1 MERKGYDEA
10 LDVVATARE
19 RAARALERAERAT
32 AAAERHERRAS
43 DPQGGEF
50 HAQIADRHR
59 RSAACHRSSAA
70 LHASFADRTMVWAR
84 GKGSRPRFMTGV
96 ADALGTESAAITLV
110 DSAQNQLAVAVS
122 GEPALAAQ
130 DLEYVLGEGPC
141 RDASSLRRPVHSA
154 GQEIERRWP
163 GYGPGLT
170 SLGITSVLAVPLET
184 ETGCFGSLSVFGPRP
199 GLVGSADLAE
209 ITAALTRIV
218 LLGPDADPELYGG
231 TDHREAVQQAS
242 GVLSVRV
249 DCSIGDAL
257 ALIKARAFAEGTTTE
272 AIARRILDGDP
283 HL

>member
-1 MERKGYDEA
+1 MEPQGYDEA
-10 LDVVATARE
+10 LGVVATARG
-19 RAARALERAERAT
+19 RAARALERAERAA
-32 AAAERHERRAS
+32 AAAERHERLAA
-43 DPQGGEF
+43 DPEGGEF
-50 HAQIADRHR
+50 HAHIAETHR

-70 LHASFADRTMVWAR
+70 LHAAFADRTVAWAR

-110 DSAQNQLAVAVS
+110 DSTQNQLAVAVS

-141 RDASSLRRPVHSA
+141 REASYRRRPVHSA
-154 GQEIERRWP
+154 GDEIERRWP

-184 ETGCFGSLSVFGPRP
+184 QTGCFGALAVFDPRP
-199 GLVGSADLAE
+199 GLVGSAGLAE
-209 ITAALTRIV
+209 VTDALTRIV

-249 DCSIGDAL
+249 DCSISDAL
-257 ALIKARAFAEGTTTE
+257 ALIKARAFAEETTTE

-283 HL
+283 YL